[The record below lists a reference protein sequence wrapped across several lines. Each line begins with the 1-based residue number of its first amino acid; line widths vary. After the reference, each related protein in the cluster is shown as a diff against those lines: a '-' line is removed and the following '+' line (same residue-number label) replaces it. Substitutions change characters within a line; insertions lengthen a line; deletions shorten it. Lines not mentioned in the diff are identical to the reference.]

1 MIVVWSGWG
10 ALRYRLTGVDEGLR
24 TGLESLWPA
33 DSDDADG
40 TGEVSKQYPQVVGT
54 RPSQTFSIH

>member
-24 TGLESLWPA
+24 TGLESL
-33 DSDDADG
+33 
-40 TGEVSKQYPQVVGT
+40 
-54 RPSQTFSIH
+54 